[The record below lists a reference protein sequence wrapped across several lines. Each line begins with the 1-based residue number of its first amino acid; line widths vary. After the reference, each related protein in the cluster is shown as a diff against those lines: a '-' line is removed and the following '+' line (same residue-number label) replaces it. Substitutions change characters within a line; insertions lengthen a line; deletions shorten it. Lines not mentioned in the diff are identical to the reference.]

1 MFMCIEFEKYASEQN
16 SQVQAV
22 YFYNVVNNL
31 YNVVN
36 SSSIQNF
43 MRTFSPEKASISEWS
58 KTHVNYE
65 LWFSVSYR

>member
-1 MFMCIEFEKYASEQN
+1 MCIEFEKYASEQN

-22 YFYNVVNNL
+22 YFYNVVNNF

-43 MRTFSPEKASISEWS
+43 MRTFSPEKASISELS

-65 LWFSVSYR
+65 LWLALRF